1 MKRSEEEIT
10 CDWEKTEKIFKFTEE
25 EEEEIRQEMAIIQA
39 MIDARNEKEMTQA
52 ELSKKSGVS
61 QPVIARME
69 KGVNSP
75 QLNTLIKI
83 LNALGRKI
91 KI

>member
-1 MKRSEEEIT
+1 MSNKISPSV
-10 CDWEKTEKIFKFTEE
+10 DWEEVRRIINFTEE
-25 EEEEIRQEMAIIQA
+25 EEKEMAQERAIIQKI
-39 MIDARNEKEMTQA
+39 IDTRKSKKITQT
-52 ELSKKSGVS
+52 ELSRKSGVK

-83 LNALGRKI
+83 LNALDCKI

>member
-1 MKRSEEEIT
+1 
-10 CDWEKTEKIFKFTEE
+10 
-25 EEEEIRQEMAIIQA
+25 
-39 MIDARNEKEMTQA
+39 MTQA

-61 QPVIARME
+61 QPVIARIE

-83 LNALGRKI
+83 LNALGCKL
-91 KI
+91 KF

>member
-1 MKRSEEEIT
+1 MKE
-10 CDWEKTEKIFKFTEE
+10 DEKVSTIKWKDVKVMMNFT
-25 EEEEIRQEMAIIQA
+25 EEEIRQEMEIIQKI
-39 MIDARNEKEMTQA
+39 IDARKDENITQA
-52 ELSKKSGVS
+52 ELSKRSGVS

-83 LNALGRKI
+83 LNALGRKL